1 MKGRIV
7 LQNRQELEDIVNSV
21 TNAAREQEKKR
32 AEAEA
37 AAAAAAEAAA
47 AEQAA
52 AAAEEAAP
60 QPTPAQED
68 KMAAIKAALA
78 HNNEEEEPAAQPLS
92 HEELKPLH
100 RINEHRQET
109 RKAAADTTEIP
120 ALRPAS
126 HATVKPASEKDTQ
139 PHHTPVKSVKPAAK
153 KAGAPATGK
162 KSGKKGTK
170 PAKKTKAP
178 KPVSGNPKK
187 PLIYAGG
194 IGASVLVACLIGFVV
209 VAGTYKGKFLPNT
222 LVNTVDVAGMTT
234 EEASYTLI
242 KNMNAGDLHLLDH
255 NGKEVV
261 FNAADFDASYSV
273 PNGALAEAADENPY
287 TWVGKLFGSS
297 EYQITYDYHY
307 NADKL
312 RKLIKNYDWGDAVST
327 DAHIVRQENGDFTIE
342 KETLGDQF
350 DVDILMNYL
359 GEQLADGKVILNM
372 DESGCYGPYMA
383 QVTADTLQGEL
394 ELYNSYA
401 KCNITFDFDDR
412 KKKVDSAMIVDWIMT
427 LPDGS
432 VMKDHDGGLLFDRD
446 KVGAF
451 VQQMAAETD
460 TWGTS
465 RSFYATL
472 DGWITVP
479 WNGDYSSTYGW
490 LIDQDATIDQLIELM
505 REGKSATVEPVYK
518 QKGLVRGA
526 DDIGTT
532 YVEVDISAQHMWV
545 YKNNVVVLE
554 SDIVSGT
561 ETDKER
567 RTPRG
572 ICQIWSHESPRKL
585 GTYAVQGYE
594 CWVDYWMPFNYLGCG
609 FHDLS
614 RSRYGGSI
622 YMYNGSHGC
631 INLPHSVAKEMY
643 NITFNGMPAIIHD

>member
-1 MKGRIV
+1 MS
-7 LQNRQELEDIVNSV
+7 NRKELEDIVNSV
-21 TNAAREQEKKR
+21 TSAAREQEKKR
-32 AEAEA
+32 A
-37 AAAAAAEAAA
+37 AEAAA
-47 AEQAA
+47 AEQYVAEH
-52 AAAEEAAP
+52 AAE
-60 QPTPAQED
+60 QTPAEVPEQPAADAVD
-68 KMAAIKAALA
+68 KMARIKAALA
-78 HNNEEEEPAAQPLS
+78 KANDEEDEPARPVSHAMS
-92 HEELKPLH
+92 HEEIKPLR
-100 RINEHRQET
+100 RISEHQET
-109 RKAAADTTEIP
+109 SRKAAADTAEMD
-120 ALRPAS
+120 AVRPA
-126 HATVKPASEKDTQ
+126 PAEPSVPSFEKDTQ
-139 PHHTPVKSVKPAAK
+139 PAAKPAPRK
-153 KAGAPATGK
+153 TSPK
-162 KSGKKGTK
+162 KSGSSDSKQGKGKKKGTK
-170 PAKKTKAP
+170 KKGAGRKTP
-178 KPVSGNPKK
+178 SGNPKK

-194 IGASVLVACLIGFVV
+194 IGASVLVACLVGFIV

-234 EEASYTLI
+234 EEASYTLLQS
-242 KNMNAGDLHLLDH
+242 MHAGDLHLMDH

-261 FNAADFDASYSV
+261 FNAADFDATYSV
-273 PNGALAEAADENPY
+273 PDGALAEASEESPY
-287 TWVGKLFGSS
+287 SWVGKLFGST
-297 EYQITYDYHY
+297 EYQIQYDYHY

-312 RKLIKNYDWGDAVST
+312 RGLIDSYDWGSEVSQ

-342 KETLGDQF
+342 PETLGDQF
-350 DVDILMNYL
+350 DTNILMEYL
-359 GEQLADGKVILNM
+359 NEQLSDGKIILNM
-372 DESGCYGPYMA
+372 TDSGCYEPYMA
-383 QVTADTLQGEL
+383 QITKDTLQSEL

-401 KCNITFDFDDR
+401 KCNITFDFEDR
-412 KKKVDSAMIVDWIMT
+412 KKKVDSSMIVDWIMT

-432 VMKDHDGGLLFDRD
+432 VMKDRDGSLLFDREQ
-446 KVGAF
+446 VYAF
-451 VQQMAAETD
+451 VEQMAAETD

-465 RSFYATL
+465 RSFYATY

-479 WNGDYSSTYGW
+479 WNGDYSSNYGW
-490 LIDQDATIDQLIELM
+490 LIDKDATTDQLIDLM
-505 REGKSATVEPVYK
+505 RSGQSASVEPVYA

-526 DDIGTT
+526 DDIGNT

-561 ETDKER
+561 ETDPKR

-609 FHDLS
+609 FHDLG
-614 RSRYGGSI
+614 RSRYGGSV

>member
-1 MKGRIV
+1 MS
-7 LQNRQELEDIVNSV
+7 NRKELEDIVNSV
-21 TNAAREQEKKR
+21 TSAAREQEKKR
-32 AEAEA
+32 AAEAVANAETEA
-37 AAAAAAEAAA
+37 AAQSAV
-47 AEQAA
+47 
-52 AAAEEAAP
+52 
-60 QPTPAQED
+60 QED
-68 KMAAIKAALA
+68 KMARIKAALA
-78 HNNEEEEPAAQPLS
+78 KANDDEEAPAQPISHAAVS
-92 HEELKPLH
+92 HEELKPL
-100 RINEHRQET
+100 RRMNERQEET
-109 RKAAADTTEIP
+109 KQAAADTAEMAAVRPEQAEQMEAIP
-120 ALRPAS
+120 
-126 HATVKPASEKDTQ
+126 EKDTQ
-139 PHHTPVKSVKPAAK
+139 PDLKPASHKVVSK
-153 KAGAPATGK
+153 KSDAASG
-162 KSGKKGTK
+162 KSGKSGKGSK
-170 PAKKTKAP
+170 KGSKKKGSKKKTP
-178 KPVSGNPKK
+178 SGNPKK

-194 IGASVLVACLIGFVV
+194 IGASVLVACLVGFIV

-234 EEASYTLI
+234 EEASYTLL
-242 KNMNAGDLHLLDH
+242 KSMHAGDLHLMDH

-261 FNAADFDASYSV
+261 FNAADFDATYSV
-273 PNGALAEAADENPY
+273 PNGALAEASEESPY
-287 TWVGKLFGSS
+287 SWVGKLFGST
-297 EYQITYDYHY
+297 EYQIEYDYHY

-312 RKLIKNYDWGDAVST
+312 RKLIDSYDWGSEVSQ
-327 DAHIVRQENGDFTIE
+327 DAHIVRQENGDFVIE
-342 KETLGDQF
+342 PETLGDQF
-350 DVDILMNYL
+350 DTNVLMEYL
-359 GEQLADGKVILNM
+359 SEQLADGKVILNM
-372 DESGCYGPYMA
+372 MDSGCYEPYMA
-383 QVTADTLQGEL
+383 QITKDTLQGEL

-401 KCNITFDFDDR
+401 KCNITYDFEDR
-412 KKKVDSAMIVDWIMT
+412 KKKVDSSMIVDWIMT

-432 VMKDHDGGLLFDRD
+432 VMKDRDGGILFDRD
-446 KVGAF
+446 KVYAF
-451 VQQMAAETD
+451 VEQMAAETD

-490 LIDQDATIDQLIELM
+490 LIDKDATTDQLIGLM
-505 REGKSATVEPVYK
+505 REGKSATVEPEYK
-518 QKGLVRGA
+518 QKGLVRGT

-532 YVEVDISAQHMWV
+532 YVEVDISAQHMWI

-561 ETDKER
+561 ETNPER

-609 FHDLS
+609 FHDLG
-614 RSRYGGSI
+614 RSRYGGSV